1 MATVYSVLDS
11 RDKNELNQTITNT
24 KKELQGNIDTLE
36 TKHDNEVVEL
46 QEQVDTL
53 EKNKATKAELSS
65 HNTSNSAH
73 NDIRLLIQN
82 LTTRL
87 NTLADSDDDTLDQMS
102 EIVAYIEANR
112 DLIES
117 ITTSKVSVSDIINNL
132 TTNVSNK
139 PLSAAMGVTLKALLD
154 AIPDNTNTIVDEKI
168 AEHNVDADAHE
179 DIRTDVLNA
188 QSTASGAQTAAENAQ
203 SAADAAQ
210 ADADDALSRLNSLE
224 VGSGKLD
231 REVSTTDGIVTCE
244 DALPDSG
251 LIETRFYGKTVQ
263 NLIPHFKNSVSNGVT
278 FTANTDGSFTLS
290 GTSTGDYTVGQFSFY
305 TVKPSTTYVFYVD
318 KYVSSDSG
326 IFVPT
331 IAESYNGSWQSQYQV
346 GKTTLVRIFTT
357 SPELEHVDFAIVR
370 SGTTGATVSGTYR
383 VMLREATEAEIAA
396 AASTPQTLPVYPDDS
411 GPDASNDEL
420 GIMPLN
426 DVSTLSD
433 TFDDY
438 WCPPGL
444 SSIDNVEIVTAG
456 KNILAASQ
464 DLGDTSGWANATL
477 TDAGDEWIKAVNTHG
492 GATGINYVGAKQT
505 LLPGKYTISFDA
517 YSNSQN
523 VGLSYNYWM
532 RTGGLTNIG
541 LGEWGAIP
549 PYITTSPSR
558 YNFTFVVPSGIDTY
572 GNLMLGLSDWYAG
585 TEIYIRNVQLEYS
598 AEASEYEPTQV
609 VMTDIDLQGHS
620 LCSLPDG
627 TRDEL
632 RVDVNGSCI
641 FSENVFEKILDGS
654 ENWIY
659 KAIGASDDIDGYC
672 NLMIDGAGHIDSIA
686 SYGNAKNILCNKLSA
701 INPYSNNGPC
711 IYAFEAFD
719 GAGKYIGSELR
730 IRVPNGG
737 TVEQV
742 KSWLSNNNTLILM
755 NKMGP
760 EIIYL
765 GKIDLPR
772 LPSSTSHVWIN
783 GTANTTNFALP
794 INDLSVR
801 YWLPNGELVAD
812 IYENGA
818 TDEMS
823 DDEIIAIWNGATGNI
838 VEASNADIEAI
849 FD

>member
-87 NTLADSDDDTLDQMS
+87 NTLADSDNTTLDQMS

-139 PLSAAMGVTLKALLD
+139 PLSAAMGVTLKALID

-168 AEHNVDADAHE
+168 AEHNVDSDAHE

-188 QSTASGAQTAAENAQ
+188 QSTASAAQTAADNAQ
-203 SAADAAQ
+203 SSADAAQ
-210 ADADDALSRLNSLE
+210 ADVDDALSRLNSLE
-224 VGSGKLD
+224 LSSGKLD

-244 DALPDSG
+244 DALVDSD
-251 LIETRFYGKTVQ
+251 LIETKFYGKTVQ
-263 NLIPHFKNSVSNGVT
+263 NLWVN
-278 FTANTDGSFTLS
+278 FTASGGGITVTSNVDGSIKLS
-290 GTSTGDYTVGQFSFY
+290 GTSSSNNQMHFGASLYTI
-305 TVKPSTTYVFYVD
+305 KANTYYVAFVD
-318 KYVSSDSG
+318 KEV
-326 IFVPT
+326 
-331 IAESYNGSWQSQYQV
+331 
-346 GKTTLVRIFTT
+346 
-357 SPELEHVDFAIVR
+357 
-370 SGTTGATVSGTYR
+370 SGTAFYIQKYINNSYSAPFITIGTTPSIVNSGPQNTFDFMHVGCTINPGATVSGTYR
-383 VMLREATEAEIAA
+383 VMLREATAEEVAQN
-396 AASTPQTLPVYPDDS
+396 TVL
-411 GPDASNDEL
+411 
-420 GIMPLN
+420 
-426 DVSTLSD
+426 
-433 TFDDY
+433 DDY

-444 SSIDNVEIVTAG
+444 SSIDEVEVVTAG

-477 TDAGDEWIKAVNTHG
+477 TDAGDGWIKAVNTHG
-492 GATGINYVGAKQT
+492 GATAINYAGAKQT
-505 LLPGKYTISFDA
+505 LLPGKYTVSFDA

-523 VGLSYNYWM
+523 IVLSYNYWM
-532 RTGGLTNIG
+532 RTVNLTNIG
-541 LGEWGAIP
+541 FGEWGAIP
-549 PYITTSPSR
+549 PRITTSPSR
-558 YNFTFVVPSGIDTY
+558 CDFTFVVPSGIDTY
-572 GNLMLGLSDWYAG
+572 GNLMLGIPDGYAG
-585 TEIYIRNVQLEYS
+585 TEIYIRNVQLEYG

-609 VMTDIDLQGHS
+609 VMTDIDLQGYS

-659 KAIGASDDIDGYC
+659 KAIGTSDDVDGYC

-760 EIIYL
+760 ETINL
-765 GKIDLPR
+765 GKITPPR

-783 GTANTTNFALP
+783 GTANTTNFTLP
-794 INDLSVR
+794 VNDLSVR

-849 FD
+849 FDDE

>member
-1 MATVYSVLDS
+1 MATVYNVLDS

-36 TKHDNEVVEL
+36 TKHDNEVAEL
-46 QEQVDTL
+46 QEQVDAL

-139 PLSAAMGVTLKALLD
+139 PLSAAMGVTLKALID

-188 QSTASGAQTAAENAQ
+188 QSTASGAKTAADNAQ
-203 SAADAAQ
+203 AAADAAQ
-210 ADADDALSRLNSLE
+210 ADVDDALDRLNSLE
-224 VGSGKLD
+224 LSSGKLD

-251 LIETRFYGKTVQ
+251 LIETKFYGKTVQ
-263 NLIPHFKNSVSNGVT
+263 NLWVNPNGSDNGITETSNSDGSVTVNGTTVDNEGFWIRASGLYTLKPNTKYVLIADKSVSNFYYAVYFYQSGSAIGHFSITPGNRSIIFTSPSAFDFSACAIFSGGEICGSGVT
-278 FTANTDGSFTLS
+278 
-290 GTSTGDYTVGQFSFY
+290 
-305 TVKPSTTYVFYVD
+305 
-318 KYVSSDSG
+318 
-326 IFVPT
+326 I
-331 IAESYNGSWQSQYQV
+331 
-346 GKTTLVRIFTT
+346 
-357 SPELEHVDFAIVR
+357 
-370 SGTTGATVSGTYR
+370 SGTYR

-411 GPDASNDEL
+411 GTDASNDEL

-433 TFDDY
+433 TYDDY

-456 KNILAASQ
+456 KNLVDDSTFIHSKRVAVTSNGVEYSQ
-464 DLGDTSGWANATL
+464 PGSKLG
-477 TDAGDEWIKAVNTHG
+477 
-492 GATGINYVGAKQT
+492 
-505 LLPGKYTISFDA
+505 
-517 YSNSQN
+517 
-523 VGLSYNYWM
+523 
-532 RTGGLTNIG
+532 
-541 LGEWGAIP
+541 
-549 PYITTSPSR
+549 PYIPIASGVSVKYSHGSFEPKAGVSESYAQLWWYDAAR
-558 YNFTFVVPSGIDTY
+558 IGIVRGFSVVNSFSGYTQTCEAPAGAAYFRVSCPDIDDIELMVCYSDEESTY
-572 GNLMLGLSDWYAG
+572 S
-585 TEIYIRNVQLEYS
+585 
-598 AEASEYEPTQV
+598 YEPPQV
-609 VMTDIDLQGHS
+609 TTTPIDLQSYS

-632 RVDVNGSCI
+632 RIDKGSVTLI
-641 FSENVFEKILDGS
+641 KRVWEYKFTGEESWGGPYDTPYRHFATPNVLSEGS
-654 ENWIY
+654 EAVKQYIY
-659 KAIGASDDIDGYC
+659 F
-672 NLMIDGAGHIDSIA
+672 N
-686 SYGNAKNILCNKLSA
+686 NKLIAGSSF
-701 INPYSNNGPC
+701 INSMYIANVTYRS
-711 IYAFEAFD
+711 IY
-719 GAGKYIGSELR
+719 LR
-730 IRVPNGG
+730 EPTFANTANDI
-737 TVEQV
+737 
-742 KSWLSNNNTLILM
+742 KSWIKNNKPTILYKL
-755 NKMGP
+755 NKP
-760 EIIYL
+760 KTIQL
-765 GKIDLPR
+765 GTITPPR
-772 LPSSTSHVWIN
+772 LPASTSHVWIN

-812 IYENGA
+812 IYDNGA
-818 TDEMS
+818 TEELLDN
-823 DDEIIAIWNGATGNI
+823 EIISIWNGATGDI
-838 VEASNADIEAI
+838 VEASNTDIEAI
-849 FD
+849 FDDE

>member
-1 MATVYSVLDS
+1 MATAYSVLDS

-24 KKELQGNIDTLE
+24 KNELQGNIDTLE
-36 TKHDNEVVEL
+36 NKHDDEVAEL
-46 QEQVDTL
+46 QGQIDTL
-53 EKNKATKAELSS
+53 ESEKATKAELSS

-87 NTLADSDDDTLDQMS
+87 NALADSDDTTLDQMS

-117 ITTSKVSVSDIINNL
+117 ITTSKVSVSDIVNNL
-132 TTNVSNK
+132 TTNVANR
-139 PLSAAMGVTLKALLD
+139 PLSASMGVTLKALID
-154 AIPDNTNTIVDEKI
+154 AIPDDTLDIVNEKI
-168 AEHNVDADAHE
+168 QEHNVAADAHE
-179 DIRTDVLNA
+179 DIRTDVLTA
-188 QSTASGAQTAAENAQ
+188 QSTASAAQAAADNAQ
-203 SAADAAQ
+203 SSADAAQ
-210 ADADDALSRLNSLE
+210 ADVDDALSRLNSLE
-224 VGSGKLD
+224 VSSGKLD

-244 DALPDSG
+244 DALVDSG
-251 LIETRFYGKTVQ
+251 LIETRFYGKTIQ
-263 NLIPHFKNSVSNGVT
+263 NLWVNPTYNSNGIAVT
-278 FTANTDGSFTLS
+278 SNTDGSITMS
-290 GTSTGDYTVGQFSFY
+290 GTNTGTSNIYVGRVIYTIKPNTYYIAFIDKNVSGTAFYVQKYKDNAYIDQFFTVGTEPVIANSGNQD
-305 TVKPSTTYVFYVD
+305 TYEVMRI
-318 KYVSSDSG
+318 G
-326 IFVPT
+326 CTIVP
-331 IAESYNGSWQSQYQV
+331 GV
-346 GKTTLVRIFTT
+346 
-357 SPELEHVDFAIVR
+357 
-370 SGTTGATVSGTYR
+370 TVSGTYR
-383 VMLREATEAEIAA
+383 VMLREATAEEVAQN
-396 AASTPQTLPVYPDDS
+396 TVL
-411 GPDASNDEL
+411 
-420 GIMPLN
+420 
-426 DVSTLSD
+426 
-433 TFDDY
+433 DDY

-444 SSIDNVEIVTAG
+444 SSIDEVEVVTAG
-456 KNILAASQ
+456 KNILTASQ
-464 DLGDTSGWANATL
+464 DLGDTSGWANTTL
-477 TDAGDEWIKAVNTHG
+477 TNAGDGWIKAVNTHG
-492 GATGINYVGAKQT
+492 GATAINYVGAKQT

-523 VGLSYNYWM
+523 TRLSYNYWM
-532 RTGGLTNIG
+532 RTGNLTNIG
-541 LGEWGAIP
+541 FGEWGAMP

-572 GNLMLGLSDWYAG
+572 GNLMLGIDDKYAN
-585 TEIYIRNVQLEYS
+585 TEIYIRNVQLECG
-598 AEASEYEPTQV
+598 AEASEYELAQV
-609 VMTDIDLQGHS
+609 VMTDIDLQGYS

-659 KAIGASDDIDGYC
+659 KAIGASDDVDGYC

-760 EIIYL
+760 ETINL
-765 GKIDLPR
+765 GKITPPR

>member
-1 MATVYSVLDS
+1 MATAYSVLDS

-87 NTLADSDDDTLDQMS
+87 NTLADSDDTTLDQMS
-102 EIVAYIEANR
+102 EIVAYIETNR

-139 PLSAAMGVTLKALLD
+139 PLSAAMGITLKALID

-210 ADADDALSRLNSLE
+210 ADVDDALGRLNSLE

-263 NLIPHFKNSVSNGVT
+263 NLWVNPNGT
-278 FTANTDGSFTLS
+278 NGITSTANDDGSFTIS
-290 GTSTGDYTVGQFSFY
+290 GTSQNNRVDSDSVYTL
-305 TVKPSTTYVFYVD
+305 KPSTTYVAYAD
-318 KYVSSDSG
+318 KVITAQGGNASFSVRVYDSNSSFIEYFDIAGVVSS
-326 IFVPT
+326 VP
-331 IAESYNGSWQSQYQV
+331 
-346 GKTTLVRIFTT
+346 KIFTT
-357 SPELEHVDFAIVR
+357 SPNLASVKTSLWAGVDV
-370 SGTTGATVSGTYR
+370 TVSGTYR

-411 GPDASNDEL
+411 GPDASNEEL

-456 KNILAASQ
+456 KNLFK
-464 DLGDTSGWANATL
+464 DTAIGTINGITCERVSDGGFRL
-477 TDAGDEWIKAVNTHG
+477 HG
-492 GATGINYVGAKQT
+492 TSTARAQFSLSNYN
-505 LLPGKYTISFDA
+505 LPSGKYTFYNGIGNASVSSCTAFVRISRENGELDFVDP
-517 YSNSQN
+517 YS
-523 VGLSYNYWM
+523 
-532 RTGGLTNIG
+532 TGTTTFEISSNDSIG
-541 LGEWGAIP
+541 AVVEVRGIGYTVDETLY
-549 PYITTSPSR
+549 PYI
-558 YNFTFVVPSGIDTY
+558 VPY
-572 GNLMLGLSDWYAG
+572 GEENGF
-585 TEIYIRNVQLEYS
+585 EIPFMNNV
-598 AEASEYEPTQV
+598 
-609 VMTDIDLQGHS
+609 IINLQGYS

-632 RVDVNGSCI
+632 RIDKDG
-641 FSENVFEKILDGS
+641 NVTLIQKIINTS
-654 ENWIY
+654 FT
-659 KAIGASDDIDGYC
+659 ADDILASHPEYC
-672 NLMIDGAGHIDSIA
+672 ELIIGEASQGETYSGGVLGSINSKDTINDFAINVNPDNVQNLVKCWVYSLETNNVPT
-686 SYGNAKNILCNKLSA
+686 GNAVVRLGNGKAENS
-701 INPYSNNGPC
+701 SNEQFNSV
-711 IYAFEAFD
+711 
-719 GAGKYIGSELR
+719 KSLIGNR
-730 IRVPNGG
+730 TIRVLYKLKTPK
-737 TVEQV
+737 TIQ
-742 KSWLSNNNTLILM
+742 
-755 NKMGP
+755 
-760 EIIYL
+760 L

-812 IYENGA
+812 IYKNGA

-823 DDEIIAIWNGATGNI
+823 DDEIMAIWNGATGNI
-838 VEASNADIEAI
+838 VEASNTDIEAI